1 MADRVAKIEKELNI
15 TPPPAEVEYSKPMV
29 MAEIGCNHMGSMDIA
44 KELLDI
50 AKDAGADYA
59 KFQKR
64 NNKELLTEEQYNA
77 PHPVPK
83 NSYGDTYGAHR
94 EFLEFDVDQ
103 HRELKDYCDE
113 IGLGYSTSVWDTTS
127 AKEIVSLKPDLIKVG
142 SPSNQHF
149 EMMKV
154 LRDEYE
160 GDIHVSTGMTTKEEI
175 ENIVQFFEKVP
186 GCAKN
191 RLILY
196 NCTSGYP
203 VPFPDVCLLEVR
215 RMKQRYGDR
224 VKHIGF
230 SGHHHGTW
238 IDIAAYAL
246 GATWNERH
254 FTKDRTWKGTDHGA
268 SLEPQM
274 LKDLCTG
281 LQNTYESLTYKA
293 EDILPIEMVQRKKL
307 KYGQYNADDIA
318 RSEANKD
325 KIFCEDTQKFGK

>member
-1 MADRVAKIEKELNI
+1 
-15 TPPPAEVEYSKPMV
+15 MV
-29 MAEIGCNHMGSMDIA
+29 MAEIGCNHMGSMDTA

-50 AKDAGADYA
+50 AKEAGADYA

-64 NNKELLTEEQYNA
+64 NNRELLTPEQYDA
-77 PHPVPK
+77 PHPVPA

-94 EFLEFDVDQ
+94 EFLEFNVDQ
-103 HRELKDYCDE
+103 HRELMEYCNT

-160 GDIHVSTGMTTKEEI
+160 GDLHVSTGMTTKEEI
-175 ENIVQFFEKVP
+175 EKIVKFFEEVP

-191 RLILY
+191 RLVLY

-203 VPFPDVCLLEVR
+203 VPYKDVCLLEVSTMR
-215 RMKQRYGDR
+215 EKYGNR

-238 IDIAAYAL
+238 IDIAAYTL

-254 FTKDRTWKGTDHGA
+254 FTKDRSWKGTDHGA
-268 SLEPQM
+268 SLEPGM

-281 LQNTYESLTYKA
+281 LSNCFESLHYKSNV
-293 EDILPIEMVQRKKL
+293 DGGVLPIEMVQRKKL
-307 KYGQYNADDIA
+307 KFGQYNKEAVEQAAADGLLA
-318 RSEANKD
+318 GSEK
-325 KIFCEDTQKFGK
+325 KVHCEDTQKFRTE

>member
-1 MADRVAKIEKELNI
+1 
-15 TPPPAEVEYSKPMV
+15 
-29 MAEIGCNHMGSMDIA
+29 MGSMDTA

-50 AKDAGADYA
+50 AKEAGADYA

-64 NNKELLTEEQYNA
+64 NNRELLTPEQYDA
-77 PHPVPK
+77 PHPVPA

-94 EFLEFDVDQ
+94 EFLEFNVDQ
-103 HRELKDYCDE
+103 HRELMEYCNT
-113 IGLGYSTSVWDTTS
+113 IGLGYSTSVWDITS

-160 GDIHVSTGMTTKEEI
+160 GDLHVSTGMTTKEEI
-175 ENIVQFFEKVP
+175 EKIVKFFEEVP

-191 RLILY
+191 RLVLY

-203 VPFPDVCLLEVR
+203 VPYKDVCLLEVSTMR
-215 RMKQRYGDR
+215 EKYGNR

-238 IDIAAYAL
+238 IDIAAYTL

-254 FTKDRTWKGTDHGA
+254 FTKDRSWKGTDHGA
-268 SLEPQM
+268 SLEPGM

-281 LQNTYESLTYKA
+281 LSNCFESLHYKSNV
-293 EDILPIEMVQRKKL
+293 DGGVLPIEMVQRKKL
-307 KYGQYNADDIA
+307 KFGQYNKEAVEQAAADGLLA
-318 RSEANKD
+318 GSEK
-325 KIFCEDTQKFGK
+325 KVHCEDTQKFRTE